1 MTSERQTIGKFCLL
15 RQKFSLLLS
24 CAFEDGV
31 GIYRLA
37 KSTLT
42 FVFPLRR

>member
-1 MTSERQTIGKFCLL
+1 MTSERHTIGKFCLL
-15 RQKFSLLLS
+15 RQTFGLLLS

-37 KSTLT
+37 KSTLI
-42 FVFPLRR
+42 FVSSVRR